1 MPSRRRSG
9 SCGPSAARGAAVGLL
24 PPSDTNAASYFL
36 GSFGKLLTPPTRTP
50 SAEFCSVTSSAS
62 AGRVKAGGGV
72 SRDRK
77 CVIVPA
83 VAGATSAC
91 SCEHK
96 KEYKKCVKT
105 VRFETVDED
114 NLTNEHIAVA
124 LRTEAEFCSVMD
136 PLYATV
142 RKRNNPP
149 EQPQQQRPINMPQA
163 PLPESYAGR
172 EEGFRPYRSFRQKN
186 TNCHQQQQ
194 SLDTSQHQ
202 LHQHRD
208 NARRYNSSQQQ
219 QWHVRQNTEIWSG
232 GYKVN

>member
-1 MPSRRRSG
+1 
-9 SCGPSAARGAAVGLL
+9 VGL
-24 PPSDTNAASYFL
+24 PPSSDTNAASYFL

-50 SAEFCSVTSSAS
+50 SADYCSVTSSAS
-62 AGRVKAGGGV
+62 AAGRVKAGGGV

-83 VAGATSAC
+83 VAGGTSAC

-114 NLTNEHIAVA
+114 NLANEHIADS
-124 LRTEAEFCSVMD
+124 LRTTDAELFSVMD

-163 PLPESYAGR
+163 PLPDAYAGR

-186 TNCHQQQQ
+186 TSCHQQQQ
-194 SLDTSQHQ
+194 SLDISQHQ
-202 LHQHRD
+202 LHSQQHRD
-208 NARRYNSSQQQ
+208 NARRYNSSSQQQ

-232 GYKVN
+232 GYKVNTVSKMYPPP